1 MKKLI
6 ALLLVS
12 SVLCSCSSKSP
23 SVRVRNE
30 LSTKVNVSLN
40 PSSGSA
46 VTINEVLA
54 GTTSGYTNIPDGSY
68 SVHAAVSS
76 GTNPADINFTAE
88 KDKNYTIVVVA
99 GNPPTIRVDVADK

>member
-6 ALLLVS
+6 ALLIVS
-12 SVLCSCSSKSP
+12 MVLSTCSSKPP

-40 PSSGSA
+40 PSSGST
-46 VTINEVLA
+46 VTINEVSA
-54 GTTSGYTNIPDGSY
+54 GTTSGYTDISDGSY
-68 SVHAAVSS
+68 GAHVAVSS
-76 GTNPADINFTAE
+76 GTNPADVNFTAE

-99 GNPPTIRVDVADK
+99 GNPPTLRVDVADK